1 MYLPRLVAGRDFAA
15 QMVAA
20 ALGDV
25 TGDHIT
31 VDCSELLS
39 GSASF
44 AAGLVEAILI
54 GGAAAKLTLSNAPDT
69 FARYVTEA
77 ARDLSVTAKF
87 DLRSSDPQLAAG

>member
-1 MYLPRLVAGRDFAA
+1 MRSTSPRPSCDASEIPRSSSIRETSIT
-15 QMVAA
+15 
-20 ALGDV
+20 
-25 TGDHIT
+25 TG
-31 VDCSELLS
+31 